1 VICSLVYDHGAYYE
15 AIKMASVQF
24 KRSARLLLRRCNLS
38 DIGGRVY
45 VRVRVSA
52 RVIFSI
58 TWPPPGHGHLCLTV
72 GMFSVNR
79 KNFG

>member
-1 VICSLVYDHGAYYE
+1 
-15 AIKMASVQF
+15 MASVQF
-24 KRSARLLLRRCNLS
+24 NQSAWLLLRRRNLS
-38 DIGGRVY
+38 NIGGRVY

-58 TWPPPGHGHLCLTV
+58 TCPRPGTVTCLTV

-79 KNFG
+79 LTGFPINRTETDGAS